1 MSFEWPWQYN
11 FPPFFTL
18 QPNVDTRQKQLAAW
32 CSLALSYCRH
42 HKLYTLDVMEAQES
56 PVFNNKKIE
65 RKLSIEAIQVV
76 FEELRKKGNL
86 EWLDKNKSRCL
97 VMWRRPEEW
106 GKLIYQWVSK
116 NGMVNSV
123 FTLYE
128 LSNGDDTEGE
138 DFHGLE
144 EWMLLRSLQALQTE
158 GKAEIITMDDGK
170 DIPKKS
176 RNTTPEGLI
185 FILRSNTSRSG
196 TPQRLRPVLLP
207 SAECNNSGLH
217 VQFAVFILLC
227 SSYCDAPVICH
238 SVYIQP
244 LFFISRRKNKL
255 EISYIFFLFFPFFF
269 SKKNVFLNEKC

>member
-1 MSFEWPWQYN
+1 AMNFEWPWQYN

-32 CSLALSYCRH
+32 CSLVLSYCRH

-65 RKLSIEAIQVV
+65 RILISNKHVCYVCLCLLTA
-76 FEELRKKGNL
+76 GNL

-128 LSNGDDTEGE
+128 LSNGDDTESE
-138 DFHGLE
+138 EFHGLE
-144 EWMLLRSLQALQTE
+144 EWMLLRSLQALQSD
-158 GKAEIITMDDGK
+158 GKAEVFTMDDGK
-170 DIPKKS
+170 GVK
-176 RNTTPEGLI
+176 
-185 FILRSNTSRSG
+185 
-196 TPQRLRPVLLP
+196 
-207 SAECNNSGLH
+207 
-217 VQFAVFILLC
+217 
-227 SSYCDAPVICH
+227 
-238 SVYIQP
+238 
-244 LFFISRRKNKL
+244 FF
-255 EISYIFFLFFPFFF
+255 
-269 SKKNVFLNEKC
+269 

>member
-42 HKLYTLDVMEAQES
+42 HRLYTLDVMEAQES

-65 RKLSIEAIQVV
+65 RILTVRPNKHFV
-76 FEELRKKGNL
+76 FKSLCRLASGNL

-138 DFHGLE
+138 EFHGLE

-158 GKAEIITMDDGK
+158 GKAEIITMDDSKGVK
-170 DIPKKS
+170 
-176 RNTTPEGLI
+176 
-185 FILRSNTSRSG
+185 
-196 TPQRLRPVLLP
+196 
-207 SAECNNSGLH
+207 
-217 VQFAVFILLC
+217 
-227 SSYCDAPVICH
+227 
-238 SVYIQP
+238 
-244 LFFISRRKNKL
+244 FF
-255 EISYIFFLFFPFFF
+255 
-269 SKKNVFLNEKC
+269 

>member
-11 FPPFFTL
+11 FPPFFTTCLREGQPSAVTGWQVRLKRREKQEHSKTRSKHKLQERLEKTWPVHHRNFPQHPERIALL

-56 PVFNNKKIE
+56 PMFNNKKIE
-65 RKLSIEAIQVV
+65 RKLSMEAIQVV

-116 NGMVNSV
+116 TGMVNSV

-128 LSNGDDTEGE
+128 LSNGDETEGE
-138 DFHGLE
+138 EFHGLE
-144 EWMLLRSLQALQTE
+144 DWMLLRSLQALQTE
-158 GKAEIITMDDGK
+158 GKAELFTMDDGK
-170 DIPKKS
+170 GVK
-176 RNTTPEGLI
+176 
-185 FILRSNTSRSG
+185 
-196 TPQRLRPVLLP
+196 
-207 SAECNNSGLH
+207 
-217 VQFAVFILLC
+217 
-227 SSYCDAPVICH
+227 
-238 SVYIQP
+238 
-244 LFFISRRKNKL
+244 FF
-255 EISYIFFLFFPFFF
+255 
-269 SKKNVFLNEKC
+269 

>member
-32 CSLALSYCRH
+32 CSLVLSFCRQQ
-42 HKLYTLDVMEAQES
+42 KLYTLDVLEAQES
-56 PVFNNKKIE
+56 PVFNNKKIQ
-65 RKLSIEAIQVV
+65 RKLSVEAIQVV

-97 VMWRRPEEW
+97 IMWRRPEEW

-128 LSNGDDTEGE
+128 LSNGEDTEKE
-138 DFHGLE
+138 EFHGLE
-144 EWMLLRSLQALQTE
+144 DWMLLRSLQALQAD

-170 DIPKKS
+170 AAECHAEYSAIVRGS
-176 RNTTPEGLI
+176 AV
-185 FILRSNTSRSG
+185 SCSG
-196 TPQRLRPVLLP
+196 VVCKRISCGYEWSFVLLAVSFWLMRGSSLGLCCRTAVVHARA
-207 SAECNNSGLH
+207 SAEQNTQRPCASEERMSRAD
-217 VQFAVFILLC
+217 VSILEYFHTAL
-227 SSYCDAPVICH
+227 
-238 SVYIQP
+238 
-244 LFFISRRKNKL
+244 NKFVML
-255 EISYIFFLFFPFFF
+255 
-269 SKKNVFLNEKC
+269 

>member
-65 RKLSIEAIQVV
+65 RKLSMEAIQVV

-138 DFHGLE
+138 G
-144 EWMLLRSLQALQTE
+144 MLSFRAQEKDCVRHLNRKYDKRKIA
-158 GKAEIITMDDGK
+158 II
-170 DIPKKS
+170 
-176 RNTTPEGLI
+176 
-185 FILRSNTSRSG
+185 
-196 TPQRLRPVLLP
+196 
-207 SAECNNSGLH
+207 
-217 VQFAVFILLC
+217 
-227 SSYCDAPVICH
+227 SYCMQFC
-238 SVYIQP
+238 
-244 LFFISRRKNKL
+244 F
-255 EISYIFFLFFPFFF
+255 
-269 SKKNVFLNEKC
+269 

>member
-1 MSFEWPWQYN
+1 MGKAPFTPGLHRVASSFSVDLKLHCQQISAESSRMNKIWQCR
-11 FPPFFTL
+11 L
-18 QPNVDTRQKQLAAW
+18 QPNVDTRGKQLAAW
-32 CSLALSYCRH
+32 CSLTLSYCRH
-42 HKLYTLDVMEAQES
+42 HKLYTLDVMEAQEG

-65 RKLSIEAIQVV
+65 RKLSVEAIQVV

-138 DFHGLE
+138 EFHGLE
-144 EWMLLRSLQALQTE
+144 EWMLLRSLQSLHTD

-170 DIPKKS
+170 GVK
-176 RNTTPEGLI
+176 
-185 FILRSNTSRSG
+185 
-196 TPQRLRPVLLP
+196 
-207 SAECNNSGLH
+207 
-217 VQFAVFILLC
+217 
-227 SSYCDAPVICH
+227 
-238 SVYIQP
+238 
-244 LFFISRRKNKL
+244 FF
-255 EISYIFFLFFPFFF
+255 
-269 SKKNVFLNEKC
+269 

>member
-11 FPPFFTL
+11 FPPFFTTCLREGQPSAVTGWQVRLKRREKQEHSKTRL

-56 PVFNNKKIE
+56 PMFNNKKIE
-65 RKLSIEAIQVV
+65 RKLSMEAIQVV

-116 NGMVNSV
+116 TGMVNSV

-128 LSNGDDTEGE
+128 LSNGDETEGE
-138 DFHGLE
+138 EFHGLE
-144 EWMLLRSLQALQTE
+144 DWMLLRSLQALQTE
-158 GKAEIITMDDGK
+158 GKAELFTMDDGK
-170 DIPKKS
+170 GVK
-176 RNTTPEGLI
+176 
-185 FILRSNTSRSG
+185 
-196 TPQRLRPVLLP
+196 
-207 SAECNNSGLH
+207 
-217 VQFAVFILLC
+217 
-227 SSYCDAPVICH
+227 
-238 SVYIQP
+238 
-244 LFFISRRKNKL
+244 FF
-255 EISYIFFLFFPFFF
+255 
-269 SKKNVFLNEKC
+269 